1 MSTNAPRV
9 IFIHSSND
17 MFGADR
23 ILLQVADAAAA
34 VGFVPEVWLPSD
46 VAAGP
51 ESLDVQLRNRG
62 YRVRILPLPIL
73 RRRELRPLRLPGLL
87 WRGITTWARL
97 VRARPAVVYCA
108 TSAALPAAPLARM
121 AGVRTV
127 VLHNQEIWSGSEAR
141 LLGVLAR
148 FCSWAIAISES
159 ARRSLVGPIATRSQT
174 IENGVPDRGSSASIG
189 RREGPLEFLVASRW
203 NSWKGHTTLLSAWDS
218 LDPAPG
224 VLTIAGSPPEVGIA
238 VDVEALVAALRY
250 PESVNLVGQV
260 PDITKYVD
268 AADYVVVPSDNPEP
282 FGLVAIEA
290 FSRYRP
296 VIGSDG
302 GGLAEVI
309 SDGADGILFPLRD
322 AAALAA
328 ALGGCSREAARTM
341 GEAARAAYLAKYSLE
356 RFSSEFEDFWRN
368 MTVTRTVHSIQHG
381 LT

>member
-23 ILLQVADAAAA
+23 ILLQVADAAAT
-34 VGFVPEVWLPSD
+34 VGYLPEVWLPSD
-46 VAAGP
+46 VAPAP
-51 ESLDVQLRNRG
+51 ESLDVQLLKRG
-62 YRVRILPLPIL
+62 YQVRILPLPIL

-97 VRARPAVVYCA
+97 ARARPVVVYCA
-108 TSAALPAAPLARM
+108 TSAALMAAPLARA

-127 VLHNQEIWSGSEAR
+127 VLHNQEIWTGSEAR
-141 LLGVLAR
+141 LLGILAR
-148 FCSWAIAISES
+148 FCTQGIAISES
-159 ARRSLVGPIATRSQT
+159 ARHSLVGPIASRSTT
-174 IENGVPDRGSSASIG
+174 IANGVPDRGSAAPI
-189 RREGPLEFLVASRW
+189 RRRGEALEFLVASRW
-203 NSWKGHTTLLSAWDS
+203 NSWKGHATLLAAWDS

-224 VLTIAGSPPEVGIA
+224 VLTIVGSPPEVGIA
-238 VDVEALVAALRY
+238 VDVAAIVAALRY
-250 PESVNLVGQV
+250 LESVNLVGQV

-309 SDGADGILFPLRD
+309 SDGVEGILVPLRD
-322 AAALAA
+322 AGALTIALA
-328 ALGGCSREAARTM
+328 GCSRDAARTM
-341 GEAARAAYLAKYSLE
+341 GLAARTSYLANYSLE
-356 RFSSEFEDFWRN
+356 RFSSEFEAFWR
-368 MTVTRTVHSIQHG
+368 TVRLERSRR
-381 LT
+381 